1 MAIISPYTA
10 KIPIFVSSTYTDM
23 KTYRGCAR
31 TVLNKFNADIRG
43 METFGARTQK
53 PLDTCLEEVKSSE
66 LFIGIIG
73 MRYGSVDRN
82 TGKSYVEREYEAAIK
97 GKLEIK
103 IYMIDEKNAYIPPI
117 NVECKNV
124 EKLNKFKKKLR
135 TDHTCVDFSS
145 ELDLSEKIQG
155 DLKKFFIERIGEPTP
170 SRAFVSGTINSG
182 TIAKGDD
189 AFIVGTATET
199 QFSGVAIWIFGQNF
213 FNYFVVDVQP
223 DDSYNLQ
230 IPSGLTKQM
239 PTGQYFVVIQHP
251 MTNGR
256 FDVIPCVSK
265 GSLIVKNSF
274 NNETFTVQGIN
285 SIMGIDAE
293 TNVIEFINKTTID
306 DTYTKLQFFIEDP
319 VIRINPVENKKSGDK
334 FTISGITN
342 IAIDNE
348 IFMEIMPGQIIPE
361 LKSYFG
367 IKGIIRVVRGLEGY
381 NSLSFDV
388 DLATA
393 QLGDY
398 VINAISYKLGIVASQ
413 VFKVE

>member
-1 MAIISPYTA
+1 MRI
-10 KIPIFVSSTYTDM
+10 
-23 KTYRGCAR
+23 YRDCAR
-31 TVLNKFNADIRG
+31 AVLNRFNADIRG
-43 METFGARTQK
+43 MENFGARTQK

-82 TGKSYVEREYEAAIK
+82 TGKSYVEREYETAIK
-97 GKLEIK
+97 SKLEIK
-103 IYMIDEKNAYIPPI
+103 IYMIDEKNAHIPPM

-135 TDHTCVDFSS
+135 KDHTCVDFSS

-155 DLKKFFIERIGEPTP
+155 DLKKYFFERIGEPTI
-170 SRAFVSGTINSG
+170 SRAFVSGTVNSA

-189 AFIVGTATET
+189 GFIIGTATET
-199 QFSGVAIWIFGQNF
+199 QFSGVAIWFFAQNY

-223 DDSYNLQ
+223 DDSYILQ
-230 IPSGLTKQM
+230 IPSILTKQM
-239 PTGQYFVVIQHP
+239 PAGQYFVVIQHP

-256 FDVIPCVSK
+256 FDVIPCVST

-274 NNETFTVQGIN
+274 NNETFAVQGPN
-285 SIMGIDAE
+285 SIMGIDAA

-306 DTYTKLQFFIEDP
+306 DTYTKLQFLIEDP
-319 VIRINPVENKKSGDK
+319 VIRINSIENRKPGDK

-342 IAIDNE
+342 IAVDNE
-348 IFMEIMPGQIIPE
+348 IFIEVMPGQISPDFN
-361 LKSYFG
+361 SHFG
-367 IKGIIRVVRGLEGY
+367 IKGIIRVVKGVEGY
-381 NSLSFDV
+381 NALSFDI

-393 QLGDY
+393 QPGDY

>member
-1 MAIISPYTA
+1 MSPYSD

-23 KTYRGCAR
+23 RTYRDCAR
-31 TVLNKFNADIRG
+31 SVLNRFNADIRG
-43 METFGARTQK
+43 MENFGARTQK

-97 GKLEIK
+97 SKLEIK
-103 IYMIDEKNAYIPPI
+103 IYMIDEKTANIPPI

-155 DLKKFFIERIGEPTP
+155 DLKKYFIERIGEPTL
-170 SRAFVSGTINSG
+170 SRAFVSGTINSA

-189 AFIVGTATET
+189 GFIVGTATET
-199 QFSGVAIWIFGQNF
+199 QFSGVAIWIFGQNY
-213 FNYFVVDVQP
+213 FNYFIVDVQP
-223 DDSYNLQ
+223 DDSYILQ
-230 IPSGLTKQM
+230 IPSILTKQM

-256 FDVIPCVSK
+256 FDVIPCISK
-265 GSLIVKNSF
+265 NALIVKNSF
-274 NNETFTVQGIN
+274 NNETFTVQGPN
-285 SIMGIDAE
+285 SIMGIDAA
-293 TNVIEFINKTTID
+293 TNIIEFINKTTID
-306 DTYTKLQFFIEDP
+306 DTYTKLQFLIEDP
-319 VIRINPVENKKSGDK
+319 VIQINTIGNRKSGDK
-334 FTISGITN
+334 FSISGGTN
-342 IAIDNE
+342 LAVDNE
-348 IFMEIMPGQIIPE
+348 IFIEIISGQISPE
-361 LKSYFG
+361 SKSYFG
-367 IKGIIRVVRGLEGY
+367 IKGIIRVVRGLGGY
-381 NSLSFDV
+381 NSLSFNV

-393 QLGDY
+393 QPGDY